1 LKFGI
6 NLQQLPDFFSL
17 GCVLGLALFPSLS
30 SFLFMAIAIKYI
42 GPSKTAI
49 LGVLEPVTALIIGVL
64 VFGELL
70 NWQQMIA
77 VVIILA
83 SVLLVITGKPPTA
96 IKSKLKS

>member
-1 LKFGI
+1 
-6 NLQQLPDFFSL
+6 
-17 GCVLGLALFPSLS
+17 
-30 SFLFMAIAIKYI
+30 MAIAIKYI